1 MAHVDFQKLHD
12 VLQELVQAAG
22 QVHVVVTADFPEVRE
37 KIREWVAEGE
47 YAVDPLMP
55 TGPLAA
61 PNPSTSKSPFPESS
75 HEDRYRRHEPVACDG
90 NARHSRPLWR

>member
-47 YAVDPLMP
+47 YAVDPFTRLFEIKER
-55 TGPLAA
+55 AA
-61 PNPSTSKSPFPESS
+61 EIVQ
-75 HEDRYRRHEPVACDG
+75 EME
-90 NARHSRPLWR
+90 RP